1 MYGYGSPLPLSDT
14 AATKYPQ
21 QQKLKPT
28 YHEGI
33 SIINH
38 LIGAGAITAQQSA
51 AFQPSISSSVLEMGE
66 AGLPGFNIIYPC
78 ACVTH
83 VFDQLQFIWSAFM
96 YSQQSNA

>member
-1 MYGYGSPLPLSDT
+1 MYGSPLPLSDT

-66 AGLPGFNIIYPC
+66 AGE
-78 ACVTH
+78 TT
-83 VFDQLQFIWSAFM
+83 FISAVM